1 MRSFIAALALVA
13 LAACGQPQAEAP
25 AAAVDAGPGSA
36 PDWANANYRAE
47 GVITDE
53 NGVTTPIVM
62 IRSGARMRMEFVSE
76 QGPQVIITNP
86 EAQEAIIIT
95 SAMGQSMA
103 MRMSAGTL
111 PDAAKDWREELGA
124 DATRTGSCS
133 VAGESGEEWT
143 QNTAEAGQ
151 TADSAC
157 VTSDGVILRGTSNGR
172 VVWETTSVQRGAQ
185 DASLFQVPA
194 GVQVMDLNQ
203 MMGPGAQ
210 DALEKMR
217 QQMER

>member
-1 MRSFIAALALVA
+1 MRSFVAALALVA

-36 PDWANANYRAE
+36 PDWANASYRAE

-53 NGVTTPIVM
+53 NGATPIVM

-103 MRMSAGTL
+103 MRMSADTL

-172 VVWETTSVQRGAQ
+172 VVWETTSVQRGPQ
-185 DASLFQVPA
+185 SASLFTLPE
-194 GVQVMDLNQ
+194 GVQAMDLSNMGDAVNQ
-203 MMGPGAQ
+203 AIEAAKQRGN
-210 DALEKMR
+210 
-217 QQMER
+217 